1 MGNEKRATTNA
12 MTPQPKGKGTEFNPT
27 MQPTAPILAEKVR
40 LLDTSKDTE
49 GRGGTYSIAHLISA
63 DFCSSD
69 DVRNRSKTARADKA
83 KKRSVMYMFTPA
95 HKGTRET
102 GAKIDPTGLLPL
114 DFDRLKDPDNF
125 EAKAMAS
132 GAVFC
137 KPSVSKGY
145 HIAYMYNPEELEYNR
160 ALQMAVKWAKLHTG
174 EAADPDALKEIQGF
188 FIADKPAVI
197 YEQGAVIDLAMAEW
211 LEAISGGQETPTP
224 PRTRT
229 TEPPRP
235 KRGRPRNSE
244 AKMKGFLVEC
254 EFYHGLT
261 PEDGSWNSCLRK
273 WCEKVAGA
281 GIDQDEA
288 MEWARDPFAPRASCE
303 REFTSMFTRAYKEV
317 EDKEA
322 NKATEIA
329 EQMQSEGYEFARIG
343 GVYFRIAGGKLQ
355 RWQQREV
362 QRTLGKEWE
371 AKTLKL
377 DGGFIHSPN
386 NIEYH
391 QHVGDCWN
399 LQKPTPQYEVQTD
412 HCNTIIKVIQHIA
425 KLSSSPDILLDYLQ
439 IAYCNPSQKLPVVV
453 LTSKAQGTGKSTFF
467 QIVELMFGG
476 NTFIGSVDDISGN
489 FTAGWAHSQM
499 ICLEESSTDRRAQ
512 NDRIKY
518 LTTTTQIKYEPKG
531 VDPTPPP
538 FFGKILIANNNEDSP
553 IYLQDTD
560 QRYMVLR
567 VAKVEEY
574 DPNLMRSI
582 KAEMG
587 YFLRWLTTE
596 RELTTTNE
604 SRLWFAQSIIETA
617 ATAAA
622 KEAARP
628 VAEVVIEAMRVC
640 IKTDF
645 PDSDNMAVRPTSVK
659 AFTLHLGMDYNLR
672 NTCAALR
679 RAGVRKG
686 VKRAEVF
693 EFHMGGENWVKET
706 LAGTNYVYEIR
717 L

>member
-254 EFYHGLT
+254 EF
-261 PEDGSWNSCLRK
+261 
-273 WCEKVAGA
+273 
-281 GIDQDEA
+281 
-288 MEWARDPFAPRASCE
+288 
-303 REFTSMFTRAYKEV
+303 
-317 EDKEA
+317 
-322 NKATEIA
+322 
-329 EQMQSEGYEFARIG
+329 
-343 GVYFRIAGGKLQ
+343 
-355 RWQQREV
+355 
-362 QRTLGKEWE
+362 
-371 AKTLKL
+371 
-377 DGGFIHSPN
+377 
-386 NIEYH
+386 
-391 QHVGDCWN
+391 
-399 LQKPTPQYEVQTD
+399 
-412 HCNTIIKVIQHIA
+412 
-425 KLSSSPDILLDYLQ
+425 
-439 IAYCNPSQKLPVVV
+439 
-453 LTSKAQGTGKSTFF
+453 
-467 QIVELMFGG
+467 
-476 NTFIGSVDDISGN
+476 
-489 FTAGWAHSQM
+489 
-499 ICLEESSTDRRAQ
+499 
-512 NDRIKY
+512 
-518 LTTTTQIKYEPKG
+518 
-531 VDPTPPP
+531 
-538 FFGKILIANNNEDSP
+538 
-553 IYLQDTD
+553 
-560 QRYMVLR
+560 
-567 VAKVEEY
+567 
-574 DPNLMRSI
+574 
-582 KAEMG
+582 
-587 YFLRWLTTE
+587 
-596 RELTTTNE
+596 
-604 SRLWFAQSIIETA
+604 
-617 ATAAA
+617 
-622 KEAARP
+622 
-628 VAEVVIEAMRVC
+628 
-640 IKTDF
+640 
-645 PDSDNMAVRPTSVK
+645 
-659 AFTLHLGMDYNLR
+659 
-672 NTCAALR
+672 
-679 RAGVRKG
+679 
-686 VKRAEVF
+686 
-693 EFHMGGENWVKET
+693 
-706 LAGTNYVYEIR
+706 
-717 L
+717 

>member
-1 MGNEKRATTNA
+1 
-12 MTPQPKGKGTEFNPT
+12 
-27 MQPTAPILAEKVR
+27 
-40 LLDTSKDTE
+40 
-49 GRGGTYSIAHLISA
+49 
-63 DFCSSD
+63 
-69 DVRNRSKTARADKA
+69 
-83 KKRSVMYMFTPA
+83 MYMFTPA

-322 NKATEIA
+322 NKAKSQA
-329 EQMQSEGYEFARIG
+329 EER
-343 GVYFRIAGGKLQ
+343 
-355 RWQQREV
+355 
-362 QRTLGKEWE
+362 
-371 AKTLKL
+371 
-377 DGGFIHSPN
+377 
-386 NIEYH
+386 
-391 QHVGDCWN
+391 
-399 LQKPTPQYEVQTD
+399 
-412 HCNTIIKVIQHIA
+412 A
-425 KLSSSPDILLDYLQ
+425 KLRENIGAGSLIDARGKDWYVARDGSISPRSPQWGKDYLGGRDLY
-439 IAYCNPSQKLPVVV
+439 AMRPSFEGLINAPDNLNFSYV
-453 LTSKAQGTGKSTFF
+453 
-467 QIVELMFGG
+467 
-476 NTFIGSVDDISGN
+476 VDDLFN
-489 FTAGWAHSQM
+489 VA
-499 ICLEESSTDRRAQ
+499 AQ
-512 NDRIKY
+512 VP
-518 LTTTTQIKYEPKG
+518 KYEPKG
-531 VDPTPPP
+531 SATPTIDALFSHIFSTWGDSDTGTQRGLDWVQIAYTNPAQKLPIIVLTSAEQGTGKTSFLHFLSLLFGRAAVDADVNSVTGQFTSHWAHAQIVMIDEQATNSREQAGFLKKYSTAKKIRYEAKGAPAEYVG
-538 FFGKILIANNNEDSP
+538 FYGKFIIANNHQEKPVYLEEEDTRYIVLP
-553 IYLQDTD
+553 VPTLEGKTD
-560 QRYMVLR
+560 PDFM
-567 VAKVEEY
+567 AKVE
-574 DPNLMRSI
+574 
-582 KAEMG
+582 AEMG
-587 YFLRWLTTE
+587 DFVEMLKV
-596 RELTTTNE
+596 RELHTPKRG
-604 SRLWFAQSIIETA
+604 RLWFAPDELETE
-617 ATAAA
+617 ATRKA
-622 KEAARP
+622 KKSSRSTMHEALD
-628 VAEVVIEAMRVC
+628 AML
-640 IKTDF
+640 
-645 PDSDNMAVRPTSVK
+645 DSMSEQLPEELLI
-659 AFTLHLGMDYNLR
+659 FTLKTYRTYTESVEGLQWRQDSAR
-672 NTCAALR
+672 VALE
-679 RAGVRKG
+679 RKG
-686 VKRAEVF
+686 LQKSSRTQIVPNDWGDDAIVWKARKGANVRC
-693 EFHMGGENWVKET
+693 WVMVT
-706 LAGTNYVYEIR
+706 P
-717 L
+717 